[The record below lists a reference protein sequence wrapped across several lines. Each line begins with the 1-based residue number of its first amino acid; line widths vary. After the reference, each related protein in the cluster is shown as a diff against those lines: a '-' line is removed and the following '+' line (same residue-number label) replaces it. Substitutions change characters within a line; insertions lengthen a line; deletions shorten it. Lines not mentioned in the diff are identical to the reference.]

1 LTWPI
6 LLLIYNLL
14 PYLVT
19 KKFFIQLCILIAGKN
34 SPSSENIGVFIELV
48 IEELQ
53 LLWTRIRA
61 QDFLNPPGKRLF
73 HLRGIL
79 MWTVSDYPAL
89 GLVSSLSTH
98 GYKACVVC
106 GPETDSRSAKIGN
119 NLMRIRMS
127 GIKDNLC
134 GGKALDTL
142 PSPMP

>member
-1 LTWPI
+1 
-6 LLLIYNLL
+6 
-14 PYLVT
+14 VT

-48 IEELQ
+48 LEELQ
-53 LLWTRIRA
+53 LLWI
-61 QDFLNPPGKRLF
+61 
-73 HLRGIL
+73 
-79 MWTVSDYPAL
+79 VSDYPAL
-89 GLVSSLSTH
+89 GLVSGLLTH

-106 GPETDSRSAKIGN
+106 GLETDSCSAKTCN